1 MLNANLIVITV
12 IHANITMMISMITMM
27 ITMMI
32 TGGSSK
38 ERVLEQI
45 ALIRQRAESIMKA

>member
-12 IHANITMMISMITMM
+12 IHANITMMITMITMM
-27 ITMMI
+27 ISMMI